1 MAERHAHER
10 ADLDG
15 PLDAV
20 VEGPGE
26 ATCRRERLDPGDHRA
41 SLACGADYPPNAL
54 MYFGLG
60 EPKPV
65 TSSQPGP
72 AARLES
78 WLNVRTL

>member
-1 MAERHAHER
+1 MPERHAHER
-10 ADLDG
+10 ADLHR
-15 PLDAV
+15 PFDAV

-26 ATCRRERLDPGDHRA
+26 AARRRQRLDPGDHRA
-41 SLACGADYPPNAL
+41 SLARAADYPPNAL

-60 EPKPV
+60 EPNPV

-72 AARLES
+72 TARLES